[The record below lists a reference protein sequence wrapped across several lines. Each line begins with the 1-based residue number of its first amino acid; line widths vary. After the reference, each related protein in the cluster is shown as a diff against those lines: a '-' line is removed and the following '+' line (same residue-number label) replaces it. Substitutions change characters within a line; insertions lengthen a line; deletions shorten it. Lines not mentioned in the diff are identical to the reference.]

1 MASRI
6 LFKRNNNAGV
16 TPSASSLVQGEL
28 AMNTA
33 DGKVFLKKED
43 NTVLDIT
50 KTTFER
56 DTSITTNDD
65 GGVTPSKI
73 IAKVD
78 NQTEFEVTSAGTEF
92 VNDVRIKNQKG
103 LIFNDAANTNTV
115 TIKGPDNVD
124 FSYEVKLP
132 PFQPIDRSV
141 LSLDGQGNL
150 EWGSPDSFGGNRVYV
165 SDRKGDDNNDG
176 INAPVRSLK
185 RAAQIAASLG
195 LRPLTDPGE
204 GKYNAKRL
212 LEANRS
218 FIQSQVIKW
227 IDANFVNF
235 QYDEQKCRR
244 DLGIII
250 DSVALD
256 FALGTN
262 YKAVT
267 TGLAYRRA
275 NAYTVIQDQILQ
287 TKSAILKAQEEGL
300 PLITNA
306 TALSRYNTAF
316 AEIVD
321 ILENDVG
328 DDSTDAIVYAT
339 PGSASAEQVAAKD
352 KLQANKNFLKEE
364 VIAWINTNYSDFT
377 YDSAKCARDTGLLLD
392 AAGFDAV
399 LDTNYNAVVAGRA
412 YLRANADYLG
422 NNQKLQTVAA
432 FQYAKSQALLS
443 VAGDATAVQRVTLA
457 FDEILDIIANAE
469 GDDSTDAIVFNAPS
483 NATQDQI
490 DAKDQLQANRSF
502 LADAVTS
509 YINKQFTGYVYDGIV
524 KDTCER
530 DLGIIIDAARYDA
543 ALGTNY
549 NAVTAGLAYQR
560 ANSAYVLSGQNI
572 QTLAGIEHAKGLA
585 ATTVAANGTTVTR
598 VNAAFAEVIDIITNG
613 VVSTDISADPLT
625 FTNPSNASQ
634 DVINTKNQLI
644 ANREFVLQEITAYID
659 SNLIGYVYDTA
670 VQAKCERD
678 IEFITRAAAVDA
690 ALGTN
695 YNAVTAGLAYQRAN
709 SSYVISNQNLQTIA
723 AIEKSATLALVE
735 SSDATFE
742 TRYQSAINEVIDIIR
757 NGTTSTEDAANALVF
772 PTPTGAS
779 QDLVDAKDQLVAN
792 RTFIKAEITA
802 WIAAQVAGNIAP
814 FTTGYTYDA
823 DKCARDVG
831 FIVDALCHDILYGGN
846 WATVRA
852 ADAYFVG
859 ATGQLGAGQSE
870 ETIAAY
876 ERLKTVVGQ
885 IVQGQLVTKS
895 SGNALNQNTASGNA
909 TSSEA
914 TTLQGLVDVIIGV
927 INAGNVSGLPS
938 ITYPSV
944 SWTSVAIQ
952 NDYTA
957 VTSAI
962 STIKTSVSSYISTN
976 FVGFTYDSNKCAR
989 DVGYIVDALTY
1000 DTLYGGNSASVAAA
1014 KAYYVGTL
1022 SQLAVGQKEVTIYAY
1037 KHLSNILGRIIQGI
1051 EITKSTGNV
1060 ETQLGTGPGGNGTSV
1075 EANGIATDL
1084 SLVIDVISAESIEGL
1099 PTPTY
1104 PSLSW
1109 VNANIVSAT
1118 NALATAKSTIIT
1130 NTSSYLTTTFNAFT
1144 YDSVKCARDTR
1155 YIVDALT
1162 YDVLYGGNT
1171 ATRTAA
1177 NAYWV
1182 GAVTQVP
1189 NQIFQTKKAFEYLST
1204 IVDNVLLGTTVTP
1217 SLNRVVYKN
1226 GATPTDA
1233 FEITSWTGN
1242 VLVFQA
1248 NGNSLGTALVAKFTS
1263 LDGTEPYNIYVNGI
1277 EVGVTDTVVN
1287 TNTITLT
1294 TTKTLTETWGSAA
1307 VLGDVQ
1313 NISVVEA
1320 YSGASQDTA
1329 TYGAASSTEV
1339 AAATSLI
1346 GIITN
1351 VVENGVSVLPTAVN
1365 PDLTWAASGLQ
1376 NARLELVADRQT
1388 IIDGTINYV
1397 QTTFQDFVYDE
1408 VRCSRDVGYI
1418 VDAITYDVL
1427 YGGNSATVAAADAY
1441 WVTLDGSTYD
1451 TQVPNQESVTSLA
1464 IDRLSYLV
1472 DKVVRGVTVTDTYQ
1486 NVVTQVT
1493 SGSNATTVEA
1503 GTLTDLLG
1511 IISGVIVNGIGTLPA
1526 VVDPDTSWV
1535 VGAITANYNAFRT
1548 TNRAAIIDNVVT
1560 YIANTFTGFTYN
1572 SAICSRDTGLI
1583 VDAVILDFI
1592 LGGNERSVEA
1602 GLAYYEAGNTS
1613 AALVVSDQR
1622 FETAEANKY
1631 AKKICKQIV
1640 QNQTISPFFT
1650 PLGGEPTQVKYPS
1663 ISGADAVNDI
1673 ETLFNTI
1680 ISIFE
1685 GNPAPTVVANSF
1697 QEVPITIQVA
1707 AGDFYIDNPIIIPD
1721 RVSVV
1726 GDSLRSVVIRPLNAG
1741 KDMFRIRN
1749 GAYMTGFTFRDGLDE
1764 NLVPNYTFNWC
1775 VAFDDP
1781 SDDSVDRSGYFG
1793 LRRTK
1798 PQISLSPYIQ
1808 NCSIISFLGGNGIWV
1823 DGNKIR
1829 DPNISPPGFE
1839 IEQENPVEGETP
1851 PQGKSMVA
1859 NAFTMVSFG
1868 GTGWLVSNDG
1878 YAQIV
1883 SCFQIFCLNGSYC
1896 QSGGYLSITNS
1907 ATNFGLYALRSSGFS
1922 PRAFSFDKGYVAS
1935 TGTSGG
1941 RITLTTL
1948 GTERVPVPQ
1957 YVLKFRNAST
1967 DADVTSNFKV
1977 ASTEI
1982 SFDSTAFNAISGRTG
1997 TITNIAGS
2005 GPYTATLTSV
2015 NTTGIVTGKYLTK
2028 TGGDGT
2034 LGSVTTVTAV
2044 RAGAN
2049 EIDIESNGAIV
2060 AGALPLEFAVGGAL
2074 NPLTNIVTIP
2084 DHGLLNGDSIYYYA
2098 DINVSGNAPVLGLID
2113 NGIYFVKVV
2122 SANTIQLFNDNGL
2135 AYIAD
2140 IQQGGAGTHRI
2151 AKNVE
2156 EFFVETIESSHN
2168 VYQTLT
2174 LPPGPNY
2181 VFAIGSAIT
2190 GTTGAFTNNAYVLS
2204 WNNTT
2209 RELVVSNE
2217 LTTIGEE
2224 QQRVKFTALSTI
2236 ASDQTAPSPY
2246 TAIPVVSAEDR
2257 TDLYTATFKTNSTR
2271 TASQIQNPSG
2281 TIGFKCNFHRPSI
2294 LNSSSH
2300 TWEYAGSGTD
2310 YNALPENGGQ
2320 TIIAYQQYTELPGR
2334 VYTSGTN
2341 ELGDF
2346 LVGDFIKAENNT
2358 GKITFRTEVTVGQL
2372 NVLRLSLSSIEIS
2385 AISNDTGLGDNEIG
2399 GASDTRLA
2407 TQKAIRSF
2415 INNRLGNVLDKNVS
2429 TNAVAG
2435 ALVQLNS
2442 SGQINADLIP
2452 PLRGVTTYATN
2463 EFGGRLLLSEQI
2475 PTVEVLNG
2483 DNASETYMQQTLTL
2497 TGGTLTAAKG
2507 DLITQTGT
2515 TGSGRVKEAVSGST
2529 TVTLYGVTGTFTE
2542 DNAAQTIRK
2551 NSVEVTGVYPS
2562 GLTAVTEIVDNYFL
2576 SNDTSSQFLI
2586 LDGPGYDFTVGSTIT
2601 SAQGL
2606 AQGEITEYREGVLY
2620 QLNLGTLIGGSLY
2633 TPGSGSVTYTDVPL
2647 TNVSGSGTG
2656 ATADITV
2663 TNGAVTD
2670 VTIISGGSGYA
2681 SGNVLSASA
2690 SNIGG
2695 SGSGFQIT
2703 ASRAD
2708 TRLYVDLIGSKTKF
2722 NATAAANDFF
2732 EDNNA
2737 PVVSIANLAAFAT
2750 FSFDANANVN
2760 TGTSRITLTGHGLT
2774 NSDVLIYSN
2783 QANVSVGGL
2792 TNNRG
2797 YFVKVIDS
2805 NTVEL
2810 YNNYALSPSDQVLLT
2825 STSTGTHTLTR
2836 NTVSIGTTSLSFFYK
2851 AAHGFTAGDPVY
2863 VEGADLPA
2871 GLTANSYYF
2880 VGSVS
2885 TNTFTL
2891 HASRANA
2898 LASVGGATLS
2908 RVTVTDVGSGSAT
2921 FTVQNVAFS
2930 AAINDSSRTAANWG
2944 TVSVSSLDAS
2954 NIVSGVM
2961 ATSRLASAG
2970 TANTQTFLRGDSTW
2984 ALAVQG
2990 IRKIANSAISLSGDS
3005 YSDGGNTIYYNI
3017 PVLDVDK
3024 VDGDGGTPNFTNYG
3038 VAAFDKTQFAVG
3050 KPTNIPSDTGNVSI
3064 KPGVVDAGF
3073 LGGQPGTYYTNPDNF
3088 SKAVPV
3094 LKGGTGLTTYLE
3106 GDMLYAG
3113 AGGSLTQLPIG
3124 GISTVLSSNGV
3135 VPSWTANLNLQG
3147 GVTAGN
3153 GVFNSDVNSTNTTSG
3168 SLQVQGGAGITRNL
3182 FVGGNLTVSGAIN
3195 FNSSLSITGDDAV
3208 ITLSPGGT
3216 GTVSIQ
3222 PAGTTTIG
3230 TLGIQ
3235 TTLVGNLSATQN
3247 QQTIN
3252 FSPTGTNSSIT
3263 LNSAGSLTL
3272 GAAAAGGINVTTDM
3286 TSSGDIAVNGGD
3298 ITTTATTFNL
3308 VNANATTV
3316 NFAGAGTAVT
3326 IGANALGTT
3335 TVRNNLTVNG
3345 DLTVSGTNATLSA
3358 TSVTVA
3364 DNAIQLAQRATPTN
3378 AVADGGGIILKG
3390 TTDKTILWDVT
3401 NTNWTLSEHVNIPT
3415 GKTYKINNTNVLTAT
3430 GLGTGVVSSSL
3441 TSVGTL
3447 TSGTWNANVISGQFG
3462 GTGVANTGKTITLG
3476 GNLTTAGAFG
3486 TTITVTNTTNVTLPT
3501 SGTLIGTNDTGTVS
3515 NNMLAGS
3522 IPNSKLANS
3531 SITLNGTVV
3540 SLGDTVTVTANLANN
3555 LTVGTG
3561 LQLDSGTT
3569 FNGSAGRTISITSGV
3584 VTTTGTQT
3592 LTNKTFTDSSTLFQ
3606 DDADNS
3612 KKMAFDVSAV
3622 AAGVTR
3628 TLSVPNVSGTIVTTG
3643 DTGSVSNTMLA
3654 GSIANAKLANSTI
3667 SGVSLGSNL
3676 FSLTAGSFL
3685 TWSVGT
3691 TYNGS
3696 AASTLAV
3703 NATNANTGS
3712 TVVARDASGNFSA
3725 GTITASLSGLA
3736 SSATN
3741 IRVSATDYA
3750 GSTASAANTVALRDA
3765 SSDIYA
3771 NLFRGTATTARY
3783 ADLAENYLGDVKYE
3797 AGTVVMFGGEA
3808 EVTLATDGTRKVAGV
3823 VSTNPAHLM
3832 NEGLQ
3837 GETVAAIA
3845 LQGRVPCKVTG
3856 KIRKGDMLVAAGNGY
3871 ARAEE
3876 DPKLGQVI
3884 GKALEDFDGE
3894 SGVIEVVVG
3903 RM

>member
-1 MASRI
+1 
-6 LFKRNNNAGV
+6 
-16 TPSASSLVQGEL
+16 
-28 AMNTA
+28 MNTA

-43 NTVLDIT
+43 DTVLDIT

-65 GGVTPSKI
+65 GGTTPSKI
-73 IAKVD
+73 VAKVD
-78 NQTEFEVTSAGTEF
+78 NVTEFEVTSNGTEF
-92 VNDVRIKNQKG
+92 VNDVRIKDQKG

-124 FSYEVKLP
+124 FSYEIKLP
-132 PFQPIDRSV
+132 PFQPIDKSV
-141 LSLDGQGNL
+141 LGLDGNGNL

-195 LRPLTDPGE
+195 LRPLTDPGQ

-235 QYDEQKCRR
+235 LYDEEKCRR

-250 DSVALD
+250 DAVALD
-256 FALGTN
+256 FTLGTN

-287 TKSAILKAQEEGL
+287 TKSAILKAQEEGTS
-300 PLITNA
+300 LITNS
-306 TALSRYNTAF
+306 TALGRYNTAF

-321 ILENDVG
+321 ILENDIG
-328 DDSTDAIVYAT
+328 DDSTDAIAFTT
-339 PGSASAEQVAAKD
+339 PGSASNEEVAAKD

-377 YDSAKCARDTGLLLD
+377 YNEEKCARDTGLLLD

-399 LDTNYNAVVAGRA
+399 LNTNYNAVVAGRA

-443 VAGDATAVQRVTLA
+443 VAGDATATQRVTLA
-457 FDEILDIIANAE
+457 FDEILDIINNAE

-483 NATQDQI
+483 NATQDAV
-490 DAKDQLQANRSF
+490 DARDQLQTNKNF
-502 LADAVTS
+502 LADAVSS
-509 YINKQFTGYVYDGIV
+509 YINKQFVGYIYRDQV

-560 ANSAYVLSGQNI
+560 ANSDYVISGQNL
-572 QTLAGIEHAKGLA
+572 QTIAGIQHAQNLA
-585 ATTVAANGTTVTR
+585 ATAVAINGTTVTR
-598 VNAAFAEVIDIITNG
+598 VNAAFSEVLDILING
-613 VVSTDISADPLT
+613 IQSTEESADALT
-625 FTNPSNASQ
+625 FTNPSTASQ
-634 DVINTKNQLI
+634 NVINTKNQLI
-644 ANREFVLQEITAYID
+644 ANRAFVKSEITSYID
-659 SNLIGYVYDTA
+659 SNLTGYTYGST
-670 VQAKCERD
+670 VQTKCERD
-678 IEFITRAAAVDA
+678 IEFITRAAAMDA

-709 SSYVISNQNLQTIA
+709 SNYVISNQNLQTIA
-723 AIEKSATLALVE
+723 GIEKSQSEALALT
-735 SSDATFE
+735 SDSTFE
-742 TRYQSAINEVIDIIR
+742 TRYQSAITEVIDIIR
-757 NGTTSTEDAANALVF
+757 NGSTSTEDAANALVF
-772 PTPTGAS
+772 PTPTGTS
-779 QDLVDAKDQLVAN
+779 QDNVDAKDQLVAN
-792 RTFIKAEITA
+792 RAFIKAEITA
-802 WIAAQVAGNIAP
+802 WINTQISSNFSP
-814 FTTGYTYDA
+814 FIGFSYDEA
-823 DKCARDVG
+823 KCARDVG

-852 ADAYFVG
+852 AEAYFVG
-859 ATGQLGAGQSE
+859 STGQLGAGQAAGTS
-870 ETIAAY
+870 AAY
-876 ERLKTVVGQ
+876 VRLKNIVAQ
-885 IVQGQLVTKS
+885 IVQEQTVTVS
-895 SGNALNQNTASGNA
+895 SGNTLTQNTASGGA
-909 TSSEA
+909 TSTEA
-914 TTLQGLVDVIIGV
+914 DTLRNLIDIIINVID
-927 INAGNVSGLPS
+927 AGNTSGLPS
-938 ITYPSV
+938 ITYPSI
-944 SWTSVAIQ
+944 SWTDANIQ
-952 NDYTA
+952 ADHGA
-957 VTSAI
+957 VIAAL
-962 STIKTSVSSYISTN
+962 STIKSTVSTYITN
-976 FVGFTYDSNKCAR
+976 SFVGFTYDSAKCSR
-989 DVGYIVDALTY
+989 DVGYLVDALTY
-1000 DTLYGGNSASVAAA
+1000 DILYGGNSASVAAA
-1014 KAYYVGTL
+1014 KAYFVGAV
-1022 SQLAVGQKEVTIYAY
+1022 SQLGAGQKEVTVYAY

-1060 ETQLGTGPGGNGTSV
+1060 ETQLGTGPGGNGTSS
-1075 EANGIATDL
+1075 EASALAADL
-1084 SLVIDVISAESIEGL
+1084 QLVIDVIIADDISGL

-1104 PSLSW
+1104 PSLGW

-1118 NALATAKSTIIT
+1118 NSLNSSKASIIT
-1130 NTSSYLTTTFNAFT
+1130 NTSTYLTTTFDAFSYNQT
-1144 YDSVKCARDTR
+1144 KCERDVR
-1155 YIVDALT
+1155 YIIDALT
-1162 YDVLYGGNT
+1162 YDLLYGGNT

-1189 NQIFQTKKAFEYLST
+1189 DQIFQTKKAFEYLAT
-1204 IVDNVLLGTTVTP
+1204 IVDNVLLGTSVTP
-1217 SLNRVVYKN
+1217 SQDRAVYTK
-1226 GATPTDA
+1226 GSTSSDA
-1233 FEITSWTGN
+1233 FAVTSWSGNTLVLTATGN
-1242 VLVFQA
+1242 A
-1248 NGNSLGTALVAKFTS
+1248 NGTEFTGKFTA
-1263 LDGTEPYNIYVNGI
+1263 LDGTEPYDIYINGTK
-1277 EVGVTDTVVN
+1277 VSVSNTVISS
-1287 TNTITLT
+1287 TITLT
-1294 TTKTLTETWGSAA
+1294 TDKTLAQT
-1307 VLGDVQ
+1307 LGATTTTADVV
-1313 NISVVEA
+1313 NVSFIEA

-1329 TYGAASSTEV
+1329 TYGAASATQT
-1339 AAATSLI
+1339 AAATALLS
-1346 GIITN
+1346 IITN
-1351 VVENGVSVLPTAVN
+1351 VIENGVSVLPTAVN
-1365 PDLTWAASGLQ
+1365 PDLTWATSGLQ

-1388 IIDGTINYV
+1388 IIDGTIDYV

-1427 YGGNSATVAAADAY
+1427 YGGNSATVDAANAY
-1441 WVTLDGSTYD
+1441 WITLDGSTYD

-1486 NVVTQVT
+1486 NVVTQTT

-1503 GTLTDLLG
+1503 GILTDLLG
-1511 IISGVIVNGIGTLPA
+1511 IISGVIVNGIGTIPA
-1526 VVDPDTSWV
+1526 VVDPDVSWV
-1535 VGAITANYNAFRT
+1535 SGAITANYNAFRT
-1548 TNRAAIIDNVVT
+1548 TNREAIIDNVVT
-1560 YIANTFTGFTYN
+1560 YIADTFTGFTYN

-1640 QNQTISPFFT
+1640 QNQTISPFFQ

-1663 ISGADAVNDI
+1663 ISGAAAVNDI

-1685 GNPAPTVVANSF
+1685 GYPAPTVVANAF
-1697 QEVPITIQVA
+1697 NQIPITISVA

-1721 RVSVV
+1721 KVSVV
-1726 GDSLRSVVIRPLNAG
+1726 GDSLRSVVVRPLNAG

-1781 SDDSVDRSGYFG
+1781 TDDTVDRSGYFG
-1793 LRRTK
+1793 LRKTK

-1823 DGNKIR
+1823 DGNKIV

-1839 IEQENPVEGETP
+1839 IEQENPVDGPTP

-1868 GTGWLVSNDG
+1868 GTGWLCSNDG

-1883 SCFQIFCLNGSYC
+1883 SCFQIFCLNGSYT

-1922 PRAFSFDKGYVAS
+1922 PTAFSFDRGYVAA

-1948 GTERVPVPQ
+1948 GTNRVPIPQ

-1982 SFDSTAFNAISGRTG
+1982 SFNSNAFDAISGRTG

-2005 GPYTATLTSV
+2005 GPYTATLTGV

-2044 RAGAN
+2044 RSGAN
-2049 EIDIESNGAIV
+2049 EIDISSNGVIV
-2060 AGALPLEFAVGGAL
+2060 AGALPLEFAVGGAINTVSNL
-2074 NPLTNIVTIP
+2074 ITLP
-2084 DHGLLNGDSIYYYA
+2084 DHGLLNGDSVYYYA
-2098 DINVSGNAPVLGLID
+2098 DFNIPGNTSVLGLID
-2113 NGIYFVKVV
+2113 NGIYYVKVI
-2122 SANTIQLFNDNGL
+2122 SSNTIQLFNDNGL
-2135 AYIAD
+2135 AYPTD
-2140 IQQGGAGTHRI
+2140 MQTGGIGTHRI

-2168 VYQTLT
+2168 SYQTLT
-2174 LPPGPNY
+2174 LPEVSPDY
-2181 VFAIGSAIT
+2181 VFAIGSAIQ

-2204 WNNTT
+2204 WNTTT

-2224 QQRVKFTALSTI
+2224 QQRIKFTTSSIILNDQSTY
-2236 ASDQTAPSPY
+2236 SS
-2246 TAIPVVSAEDR
+2246 IPVSAVEDR
-2257 TDLYTATFKTNSTR
+2257 TDLYTAKFKTNSTR

-2281 TIGFKCNFHRPSI
+2281 AIGFKCNFHRPSI

-2310 YNALPENGGQ
+2310 YNALPQNGGQ
-2320 TIIAYQQYTELPGR
+2320 TILAYQQFTELPGR

-2341 ELGDF
+2341 EIGDF

-2442 SGQINADLIP
+2442 AGQINVDLIP
-2452 PLRGVTTYATN
+2452 PLRGVTTYSTT
-2463 EFGGRLLLSEQI
+2463 EFGGRLLLSEKI
-2475 PTVEVLNG
+2475 PTVEVFNG
-2483 DNASETYMQQTLTL
+2483 DNASETYQQQTLTL
-2497 TGGTLTAAKG
+2497 TGGTLTAVVG
-2507 DLITQTGT
+2507 DLITQNGT
-2515 TGSGRVKEAVSGST
+2515 TGSGYVKEAVTSGT

-2551 NSVEVTGVYPS
+2551 NGTTVTGVYPS
-2562 GLTAVTEIVDNYFL
+2562 GLTAVAEIVDNYFL
-2576 SNDTSSQFLI
+2576 NNDTSSQFLI
-2586 LDGPGYDFTVGSTIT
+2586 LDGPGYDFTVGNTIT
-2601 SAQGL
+2601 SAIGL

-2620 QLNLGTLIGGSLY
+2620 GLNLNSLLGGSNY
-2633 TPGSGSVTYTDVPL
+2633 TPASGSQTYLNVSL

-2656 ATADITV
+2656 AKADITV

-2670 VTIISGGSGYA
+2670 VTIRSGGSGYA

-2695 SGSGFQIT
+2695 TGSGFQIT
-2703 ASRAD
+2703 ANRAD
-2708 TRLYVDLIGSKTKF
+2708 TRLYVDLVGSKTKF
-2722 NATAAANDFF
+2722 NATSAVNDYF

-2737 PVVSIANLAAFAT
+2737 PVVSIANLATFAT
-2750 FSFDANANVN
+2750 FSFSGNTDIN
-2760 TGTSRITLTGHGLT
+2760 TGTGNIILTSHGLT
-2774 NSDVLIYSN
+2774 NGDILQYSN
-2783 QANVSVGGL
+2783 QGNTSIGGL
-2792 TNNRG
+2792 TNNRA
-2797 YFVKVIDS
+2797 YFVKVINS
-2805 NTVEL
+2805 NAIQL
-2810 YNNYALSPSDQVLLT
+2810 YTNYALGAADQVLLT

-2836 NTVSIGTTSLSFFYK
+2836 NTVSIGSTSLSFLYK
-2851 AAHGFTAGDPVY
+2851 AAHGFNTGDAVY
-2863 VEGADLPA
+2863 IEGADLPA
-2871 GLTANSYYF
+2871 GLIADSYYYI
-2880 VGSVS
+2880 GSVS
-2885 TNTFTL
+2885 TNTFTV
-2891 HASRANA
+2891 HTSRTNA
-2898 LASVGGATLS
+2898 LASVGGT
-2908 RVTVTDVGSGSAT
+2908 TTGKITFTDVGSGSVT
-2921 FTVQNVAFS
+2921 FTIQNVAFTGTV
-2930 AAINDSSRTAANWG
+2930 NDSSKLAGNWG

-2954 NIVSGVM
+2954 NIVSGVF
-2961 ATSRLASAG
+2961 ATSRLAGTG
-2970 TANTQTFLRGDSTW
+2970 TANTQTFLRGDSSW
-2984 ALAVQG
+2984 SFAVQG
-2990 IRKIANSAISLSGDS
+2990 IRKNAGSSISLSGDS
-3005 YSDGGNTIYYNI
+3005 YSDGGDTVYYNQPI
-3017 PVLDVDK
+3017 LDVDK
-3024 VDGDGGTPNFTNYG
+3024 VDGDGGTPNFTNVG
-3038 VAAFDKTQFAVG
+3038 VAAFDKSQFAVG
-3050 KPTNIPSDTGNVSI
+3050 KPTNIPADTGNVSI
-3064 KPGVVDAGF
+3064 KPGVIDAGF
-3073 LGGQPGTYYTNPDNF
+3073 LGGQPGTYYTNPDNL
-3088 SKAVPV
+3088 SKAVPI

-3124 GISTVLSSNGV
+3124 GISSVLSSNGV
-3135 VPSWTANLNLQG
+3135 IPSWTSNLTLAG

-3153 GVFNSDVNSTNTTSG
+3153 GVFNSDVNSTNSTSG

-3182 FVGGNLTVSGAIN
+3182 FVGGNLSVSGSIN

-3208 ITLSPGGT
+3208 ITLSPGGA

-3222 PAGTTTIG
+3222 PAGVTTIG
-3230 TLGIQ
+3230 TLGVQ
-3235 TTLVGNLSATQN
+3235 TTLVGNLSAIQN

-3252 FSPTGTNSSIT
+3252 FSPTGTNSAIT
-3263 LNSAGSLTL
+3263 LNSAGTLTL
-3272 GAAAAGGINVTTDM
+3272 GAAAAGGISVTTNI
-3286 TSSGDIAVNGGD
+3286 TSAGDIAVNGGD

-3308 VNANATTV
+3308 VNDTATTV
-3316 NFAGAGTAVT
+3316 NFAGAGTAIT
-3326 IGANALGTT
+3326 IGANGTGTT
-3335 TVRNNLTVNG
+3335 TVRNNLTVSG
-3345 DLTVSGTNATLSA
+3345 DLTVSGTNTTINATA
-3358 TSVTVA
+3358 VTIR
-3364 DNAIQLAQRATPTN
+3364 DNAIQLANVATPTN
-3378 AVADGGGIILKG
+3378 AVADGGGIILRG

-3415 GKTYKINNTNVLTAT
+3415 GKTFKINNTNVLTST
-3430 GLGTGVVSSSL
+3430 GLGSGVISSSL

-3447 TSGTWNANVISGQFG
+3447 TNGTWNANVIAGQYG

-3476 GNLTTAGAFG
+3476 GNLTTSGSFN
-3486 TTITVTNTTNVTLPT
+3486 ITLTATNVSSVTLPT

-3522 IPNSKLANS
+3522 IPNNKLANS
-3531 SITLNGTVV
+3531 SITLNGTLVN
-3540 SLGDTVTVTANLANN
+3540 LGDSVTVTANLANN

-3561 LQLDSGTT
+3561 LQYDSGTT
-3569 FNGSAGRTISITSGV
+3569 FNGGAARTISITSAV
-3584 VTTTGTQT
+3584 ATLTGTQT
-3592 LTNKTFTDSSTLFQ
+3592 FTNKTFTDSSTLFQ
-3606 DDADNS
+3606 DDVDNT

-3622 AAGVTR
+3622 SANTTR

-3643 DTGSVSNTMLA
+3643 DTGSVTNTMLA
-3654 GSIANAKLANSTI
+3654 GSIANAKLTNSTI

-3736 SSATN
+3736 SAATN

-3750 GSTASAANTVALRDA
+3750 GNTASSANTVALRDG

-3797 AGTVVMFGGEA
+3797 AGTVVMFGGDA
-3808 EVTLATDGTRKVAGV
+3808 EVTLASDGTRQVAGV

-3832 NEGLQ
+3832 NDGLK
-3837 GETVAAIA
+3837 GETVVALA

-3856 KIRKGDMLVAAGNGY
+3856 KIRKGDMLVAAGNGH

-3876 DPKLGQVI
+3876 DPRLGQVI